1 MPSGGWAHLEENV
14 SAGKMVYALSVAP
27 MLENLLLWG
36 VTALLAKVL
45 RGCYLIS
52 VFAAL
57 SWTLI
62 HVLASGQAAYI
73 AVFPGFFFM
82 SVLIL
87 RAERRVAG
95 YWFSVVH
102 HLAIN
107 VIAVAGI
114 LLRGLAG

>member
-1 MPSGGWAHLEENV
+1 
-14 SAGKMVYALSVAP
+14 
-27 MLENLLLWG
+27 MLG
-36 VTALLAKVL
+36 KVL

-62 HVLASGQAAYI
+62 HVLASGLAAHV
-73 AVFPGFFFM
+73 AVFPGFISM
-82 SVLIL
+82 SVLVL

-95 YWFSVVH
+95 YWSSVVH

-114 LLRGLAG
+114 LLRDLAG